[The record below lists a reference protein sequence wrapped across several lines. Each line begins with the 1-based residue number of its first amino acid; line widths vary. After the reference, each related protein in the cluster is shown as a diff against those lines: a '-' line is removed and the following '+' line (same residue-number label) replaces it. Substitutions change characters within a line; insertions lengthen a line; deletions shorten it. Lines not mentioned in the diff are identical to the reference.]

1 MSAGTERARSLVM
14 GRQIRA
20 AVLWTL
26 AAAGL
31 LGLALVWIGPEE
43 FWGRVSQLPPS
54 LIPLVLGLSLV
65 NYALRSV
72 RWHELCRAMSVSIPF
87 SRNALYYIAGFAF
100 TVTPGKV
107 GEVVRLWLLR
117 REYGAAYERTV
128 GLLVID
134 RITDAVPLLLLCL
147 LGASRF
153 AGHGWSVLA
162 MAAFVLAG
170 LILVLRPGWL
180 ALLVKL
186 VYSRLRRRPRAFARI
201 LRLVR
206 ALRALVAP
214 PVLGKAMCLGLL
226 GWSAEVLGA
235 WLVLHGLG
243 AEIDLIATAF
253 VFSFGMLVGGLP
265 LFPGGVGGAEAT
277 MVALLLLL
285 GVDSATA
292 VAATALIR
300 LATLGFALAL
310 GFLALPV
317 ALRAAFQSGAKP
329 RPAALRAQL

>member
-1 MSAGTERARSLVM
+1 MSLDSERARSLVM
-14 GRQIRA
+14 GRQIRTA
-20 AVLWTL
+20 AFWTL
-26 AAAGL
+26 AAAGF

-43 FWGRVSQLPPS
+43 FWQRVRRLPPG
-54 LIPLVLGLSLV
+54 LIPLVLGLSLL
-65 NYALRSV
+65 NYALRAV
-72 RWHELCRAMSVSIPF
+72 RWHELCRAMNITVPF
-87 SRNALYYIAGFAF
+87 GRNALYYIAGFAF

-107 GEVVRLWLLR
+107 GEAIRLWLLR

-134 RITDAVPLLLLCL
+134 RVTDAVPLLLLCL

-153 AGHGWSVLA
+153 AGHGWSVVA

-170 LILVLRPGWL
+170 LVLVLRPGWL

-243 AEIDLIATAF
+243 AEIDLIAAAF
-253 VFSFGMLVGGLP
+253 VFSFGMLVGALP

-277 MVALLLLL
+277 MVGLLLLL

-310 GFLALPV
+310 GFLVLPAALQA
-317 ALRAAFQSGAKP
+317 ALQSGPKP
-329 RPAALRAQL
+329 RPAALRTQP